1 MKTPTHWQN
10 KNLLSYALLPLGFI
24 YSQATALR
32 LKIKKSKSVNIP
44 VICVGNLTAG
54 GTGKTPTAIAI
65 ADIIQKLGQKPFFV
79 SRGYGGSLSGVIVD
93 NQKHTPKQVGDEP
106 LLLSQ
111 KAGVSVNADRYAAAQ
126 KAIANGGEVIIMD
139 DGFQNPSLKKDL
151 SFLVFD
157 GGSGIGNAFPLPA
170 GPLRENFAE
179 GIKRA
184 DAAIIIGE
192 DKTNLRAKIKN
203 LPVFNAKICSQSPQ
217 LKNKSVI
224 AFAGIGRPQKFYDSL
239 RQEKVKILQTIDFPD
254 HHFYSEDELQN
265 LLKIAK
271 EKDAELITTSKD
283 WVKIPPR
290 LQPHFKVLEI
300 YIEWENSQALTD
312 FIQKKLK
319 I

>member
-1 MKTPTHWQN
+1 MRTPSHWQH
-10 KNLLSYALLPLGFI
+10 KNLLSYALLPLGFL
-24 YSQATALR
+24 YAQATALR
-32 LKIKKSKSVNIP
+32 LKLKNSKSVSIP
-44 VICVGNLTAG
+44 VICIGNLTAG

-65 ADIIQKLGQKPFFV
+65 ADIIQKLGKKPFFV

-106 LLLSQ
+106 LLLAQ
-111 KAGVSVNADRYAAAQ
+111 KAGVSINADRHQAAK
-126 KAIANGGEVIIMD
+126 KAIENGAEVIIMD

-170 GPLRENFAE
+170 GPLRESFAK
-179 GIKRA
+179 GLKRA
-184 DAAIIIGE
+184 DAAIIIGD
-192 DKTNLRAKIKN
+192 DKTNLQAKLKN
-203 LPVFNAKICSQSPQ
+203 LPVFTAKISSQSPN
-217 LKNKSVI
+217 LGNKPMI

-239 RQEKVKILQTIDFPD
+239 LAENVNVVKTIDFPD
-254 HHFYSEDELQN
+254 HHFYTEQELNELLSFAQQQN
-265 LLKIAK
+265 AG
-271 EKDAELITTSKD
+271 LITTSKD
-283 WVKIPPR
+283 WVKIPPH

-300 YIEWENSQALTD
+300 FIEWEKTQALTD

>member
-1 MKTPTHWQN
+1 MKTPSHWQN
-10 KNLLSYALLPLGFI
+10 KNLLSYALLPLGFL
-24 YSQATALR
+24 YARATALR
-32 LKIKKSKSVNIP
+32 LKYKKSRAVNIP
-44 VICVGNLTAG
+44 VICIGNLTAG

-65 ADIIQKLGQKPFFV
+65 ADIIQNLGKKPFFV
-79 SRGYGGSLSGVIVD
+79 SRGYGGNISGVIVD
-93 NQKHTPKQVGDEP
+93 NRKHTPKQVGDEP

-111 KAGVSVNADRYAAAQ
+111 KAGVSINADRFAAAQ
-126 KAIANGGEVIIMD
+126 KAIDNGAEVIIMD
-139 DGFQNPSLKKDL
+139 DGFQNPGLKKDL

-192 DKTNLRAKIKN
+192 DRNDLHSKLKN
-203 LPVFNAKICSQSPQ
+203 IPVFEANICAKSAENIDKP
-217 LKNKSVI
+217 VI

-239 RQEKVKILQTIDFPD
+239 YAENVNVIQTVDFPD
-254 HHFYSEDELQN
+254 HHFYSENELQN
-265 LLKIAK
+265 LLDMAQQKNA
-271 EKDAELITTSKD
+271 DLITTSKD

-300 YIEWENSQALTD
+300 YVAWKNPQALTD

>member
-1 MKTPTHWQN
+1 
-10 KNLLSYALLPLGFI
+10 
-24 YSQATALR
+24 
-32 LKIKKSKSVNIP
+32 
-44 VICVGNLTAG
+44 
-54 GTGKTPTAIAI
+54 
-65 ADIIQKLGQKPFFV
+65 
-79 SRGYGGSLSGVIVD
+79 
-93 NQKHTPKQVGDEP
+93 
-106 LLLSQ
+106 
-111 KAGVSVNADRYAAAQ
+111 
-126 KAIANGGEVIIMD
+126 MD

-192 DKTNLRAKIKN
+192 DKTNLRNKLKN